1 MKKGEIKSGGEFG
14 RLSLSL
20 PYKSLLGY
28 AGKKGDTGK
37 REGGVSVGVYNLG
50 KGIFNEGR
58 SLQVT
63 SSPAASPLSPI
74 FL

>member
-20 PYKSLLGY
+20 PYKSLLGC

-37 REGGVSVGVYNLG
+37 GGGGAECGGV
-50 KGIFNEGR
+50 
-58 SLQVT
+58 
-63 SSPAASPLSPI
+63 
-74 FL
+74 